1 VVCIYCRKRLERPI
15 VKDEAQFYHF
25 QCYLNKDENIL
36 LTSAKRQDILRRLE
50 YMGEILENMKNQ
62 NNLSFE
68 QWKREVERIDAK
80 YADIIIRT
88 EV

>member
-1 VVCIYCRKRLERPI
+1 
-15 VKDEAQFYHF
+15 
-25 QCYLNKDENIL
+25 
-36 LTSAKRQDILRRLE
+36 
-50 YMGEILENMKNQ
+50 MGEILENMKNQ